1 MIDVKCIITRKVYD
15 SGEGYRVYS
24 CRPVEAEKTGN
35 LELNKYGDFTISIN
49 HATFSIGNTIH
60 VCVEKDELSKYPCS
74 YKFVS
79 YYNQLGA
86 DISPETAKQIM
97 CNFMTESQAISI
109 IDAYPDFIRLILD
122 NKADEIDTKKI
133 YGVGKHRL
141 ALYQRK
147 IKEHCKEIAY
157 APICYKWNI
166 KDIRLVS
173 GRFGSPQEFESAVNS
188 APYATLIDKCE
199 CSFVEADKTILKN
212 NRELRS
218 SEERCLYA
226 CLHELK
232 QNELNG
238 STIMSTAELS
248 HIIFDKYNA
257 CYDKLVDVVKRS
269 SKIHYDDVCK
279 SVARESTYQSELAI
293 AQILLEKIKKPS
305 KLYIELDKYREI
317 DGITLTDEQLSAVDM
332 VANNSVCMLNGPAGC
347 VDCDTEFF
355 NGHGWKRIADYEA
368 GDKVLQYN
376 EDGTAELVAPL
387 AYIKQ
392 PCDFLWHFET
402 PHSINQTVCEQHR
415 ILFKWNGYEGIK
427 ETDILTLKK
436 KSDNNIN
443 WCGRF
448 ITQFYYFGNG
458 ISMSDEQIRVMVA
471 VMAEGHFSTRYS
483 GSKTKWCVV
492 RLKKERKINRL
503 ELLLNDANIPYK
515 KNIDKFGVTNIR
527 FYAPERRKVYGGEWW
542 NVNEH
547 QARIIYEE
555 VTNWDG
561 AIVKSRV
568 HGKEKPIFNTTEKQ
582 SADYIQ
588 YIFTING
595 WQSTIVD
602 DSNSP
607 SRREF
612 AKRTY
617 RVSTKHNTLTGLCF
631 DNRPSKKKTEFQKV
645 STKDGLK
652 YCFTVPTGMLVLRR
666 KNCIFITG
674 NCGKSQTIK
683 TVVKMFDDVGATYQL
698 LAPTGIASKVLQEYT
713 KRPSKTCHMFLTSPW
728 SPQYIIVDET
738 SICSIETMRALL
750 SSVNKDTNL
759 IFVCDNA
766 QLLSISC
773 GNFVQDVIDSGLM
786 PRVSL
791 SKIFRYKTS
800 GIITEVTDIRNG
812 EHGNLTN
819 DYADY
824 SFVQISDEPMK
835 QISAAYDKFLSMGY
849 TKDDILL
856 LCPYNKSK
864 IGSTAINSY
873 MQDKY
878 NPSEETGFRA
888 QKNGIRMHDRVINKK
903 NNYHVIACSW
913 SEDEQEY
920 VDSGQ
925 MFVANGDIGE
935 VVQYKNNDNEQYL
948 IIRFGDRCAKFEPSD
963 ILNLQLA
970 YCISCH
976 SSQGC
981 QAKAVIC
988 IFDRMHQSLVT
999 RNLLYV
1005 AMSRAQEQL
1014 CVIGDY
1020 DTIVCG
1026 ISKQEN
1032 LERKTFLKNM
1042 LTNPKKYDIILS
1054 T

>member
-24 CRPVEAEKTGN
+24 CRPVEAEKTDD
-35 LELNKYGDFTISIN
+35 LELNKYGDFTLSIN
-49 HATFSIGNTIH
+49 QTTFAVGNTIH
-60 VCVEKDELSKYPCS
+60 VCVEKDELSKYPGS

-79 YYNQLGA
+79 YYNQIGA

-109 IDAYPDFIRLILD
+109 IDTYPDFIRLILD
-122 NKADEIDTKKI
+122 DKTDEIDIKKI

-199 CSFVEADKTILKN
+199 SSFTEADKTILKN

-238 STIMSTAELS
+238 STIMSTAELA

-279 SVARESTYQSELAI
+279 SVARESTYQSEQAI

-305 KLYIELDKYREI
+305 KLYVELDKYREI
-317 DGITLTDEQLSAVDM
+317 DGITLTDEQLSVVDM
-332 VANNSVCMLNGPAGC
+332 VANNSVCMLNG
-347 VDCDTEFF
+347 
-355 NGHGWKRIADYEA
+355 
-368 GDKVLQYN
+368 
-376 EDGTAELVAPL
+376 
-387 AYIKQ
+387 
-392 PCDFLWHFET
+392 
-402 PHSINQTVCEQHR
+402 
-415 ILFKWNGYEGIK
+415 
-427 ETDILTLKK
+427 
-436 KSDNNIN
+436 
-443 WCGRF
+443 
-448 ITQFYYFGNG
+448 
-458 ISMSDEQIRVMVA
+458 
-471 VMAEGHFSTRYS
+471 YS
-483 GSKTKWCVV
+483 GSGKSTSTK
-492 RLKKERKINRL
+492 
-503 ELLLNDANIPYK
+503 
-515 KNIDKFGVTNIR
+515 
-527 FYAPERRKVYGGEWW
+527 
-542 NVNEH
+542 
-547 QARIIYEE
+547 
-555 VTNWDG
+555 
-561 AIVKSRV
+561 AIVRMLEDCNK
-568 HGKEKPIFNTTEKQ
+568 
-582 SADYIQ
+582 
-588 YIFTING
+588 
-595 WQSTIVD
+595 
-602 DSNSP
+602 
-607 SRREF
+607 
-612 AKRTY
+612 TY
-617 RVSTKHNTLTGLCF
+617 T
-631 DNRPSKKKTEFQKV
+631 
-645 STKDGLK
+645 
-652 YCFTVPTGMLVLRR
+652 
-666 KNCIFITG
+666 
-674 NCGKSQTIK
+674 
-683 TVVKMFDDVGATYQL
+683 L
-698 LAPTGIASKVLQEYT
+698 LAPTGIASRVL
-713 KRPSKTCHMFLTSPW
+713 SKATGRKAQTIHMFLATNNDAGD
-728 SPQYIIVDET
+728 YVLLDET
-738 SICSIETMRALL
+738 SMVSVDLIATLL
-750 SSVNKDTNL
+750 QSPQLNKDTNL
-759 IFVCDNA
+759 IFVFDNA

-800 GIITEVTDIRNG
+800 GIITEVTDVRNG

-824 SFVQISDEPMK
+824 SFVQIADEPMK

-864 IGSTAINSY
+864 IGSTAINAY

-920 VDSGQ
+920 VDGGQ

-935 VVQYKNNDNEQYL
+935 VVQYQNNDNEQYL
-948 IIRFGDRCAKFEPSD
+948 IIRFGDRYARFEPSD

-988 IFDRMHQSLVT
+988 IFDRMHQALVT

-1032 LERKTFLKNM
+1032 FERKTFLKNM
-1042 LTNPKKYDIILS
+1042 LTNPQEYDIILS

>member
-15 SGEGYRVYS
+15 SGDGYRVYS
-24 CRPVEAEKTGN
+24 CQPVEAEKTTE
-35 LELNKYGDFTISIN
+35 LELNKYGDFTLSIN
-49 HATFSIGNTIH
+49 QTTFAVGNTIH
-60 VCVEKDELSKYPCS
+60 VCVEKDEFSKYPGS

-79 YYNQLGA
+79 YYNQIGA

-122 NKADEIDTKKI
+122 DKTYEIDIKKI

-199 CSFVEADKTILKN
+199 CSFTEADKIILKN

-238 STIMSTAELS
+238 STIMSAAELA

-269 SKIHYDDVCK
+269 SKIHYDDASK
-279 SVARESTYQSELAI
+279 SVARESTYQSERAI

-332 VANNSVCMLNGPAGC
+332 VANNSVCMLNG
-347 VDCDTEFF
+347 
-355 NGHGWKRIADYEA
+355 
-368 GDKVLQYN
+368 
-376 EDGTAELVAPL
+376 
-387 AYIKQ
+387 
-392 PCDFLWHFET
+392 
-402 PHSINQTVCEQHR
+402 
-415 ILFKWNGYEGIK
+415 
-427 ETDILTLKK
+427 
-436 KSDNNIN
+436 
-443 WCGRF
+443 
-448 ITQFYYFGNG
+448 
-458 ISMSDEQIRVMVA
+458 
-471 VMAEGHFSTRYS
+471 YS
-483 GSKTKWCVV
+483 GSGKSTSTK
-492 RLKKERKINRL
+492 
-503 ELLLNDANIPYK
+503 
-515 KNIDKFGVTNIR
+515 
-527 FYAPERRKVYGGEWW
+527 
-542 NVNEH
+542 
-547 QARIIYEE
+547 
-555 VTNWDG
+555 
-561 AIVKSRV
+561 AIVRMLEDCNK
-568 HGKEKPIFNTTEKQ
+568 
-582 SADYIQ
+582 
-588 YIFTING
+588 
-595 WQSTIVD
+595 
-602 DSNSP
+602 
-607 SRREF
+607 
-612 AKRTY
+612 TY
-617 RVSTKHNTLTGLCF
+617 T
-631 DNRPSKKKTEFQKV
+631 
-645 STKDGLK
+645 
-652 YCFTVPTGMLVLRR
+652 
-666 KNCIFITG
+666 
-674 NCGKSQTIK
+674 
-683 TVVKMFDDVGATYQL
+683 L
-698 LAPTGIASKVLQEYT
+698 LAPTGIASRVL
-713 KRPSKTCHMFLTSPW
+713 SKATGRNAQTIHMFLATNEEAGDYVLIDECSMLPIDLVATLLQ
-728 SPQYIIVDET
+728 SPQ
-738 SICSIETMRALL
+738 L
-750 SSVNKDTNL
+750 NKDTNL

-791 SKIFRYKTS
+791 SRIFRYKTS
-800 GIITEVTDIRNG
+800 GIITEVTDVRNG

-819 DYADY
+819 AYADY
-824 SFVQISDEPMK
+824 SFVQISDEPMQ
-835 QISAAYDKFLSMGY
+835 QISAAYDKFLSIGY

-864 IGSTAINSY
+864 IGSTAINTY

-878 NPSEETGFRA
+878 NPHEETGFRA

-903 NNYHVIACSW
+903 NNYHVITCSW

-920 VDSGQ
+920 VDGGQ

-935 VVQYKNNDNEQYL
+935 VVQYQNNDNEQYL
-948 IIRFGDRCAKFEPSD
+948 IIRFGDRYARFEPSD

-981 QAKAVIC
+981 QVKAVIC
-988 IFDRMHQSLVT
+988 IFDRMHQALIT

-1042 LTNPKKYDIILS
+1042 LTNPQEYDIMLS

>member
-15 SGEGYRVYS
+15 SGDGYRVYS
-24 CRPVEAEKTGN
+24 CQPVEAEKTDE
-35 LELNKYGDFTISIN
+35 LDLNKYGDFTLSIN
-49 HATFSIGNTIH
+49 QTTFAVGNTIH
-60 VCVEKDELSKYPCS
+60 ICVEKDGLSKYPGS

-79 YYNQLGA
+79 YYNQIGA

-122 NKADEIDTKKI
+122 DKTDEIDIKKI

-199 CSFVEADKTILKN
+199 CSFTEADKTILKN

-238 STIMSTAELS
+238 STIMSTAELA

-269 SKIHYDDVCK
+269 SNIHYDDVCK
-279 SVARESTYQSELAI
+279 SVVRESTYQSERAI

-332 VANNSVCMLNGPAGC
+332 VANNSVCMLNG
-347 VDCDTEFF
+347 
-355 NGHGWKRIADYEA
+355 
-368 GDKVLQYN
+368 
-376 EDGTAELVAPL
+376 
-387 AYIKQ
+387 
-392 PCDFLWHFET
+392 
-402 PHSINQTVCEQHR
+402 
-415 ILFKWNGYEGIK
+415 
-427 ETDILTLKK
+427 
-436 KSDNNIN
+436 
-443 WCGRF
+443 
-448 ITQFYYFGNG
+448 
-458 ISMSDEQIRVMVA
+458 
-471 VMAEGHFSTRYS
+471 YS
-483 GSKTKWCVV
+483 GS
-492 RLKKERKINRL
+492 
-503 ELLLNDANIPYK
+503 
-515 KNIDKFGVTNIR
+515 G
-527 FYAPERRKVYGGEWW
+527 
-542 NVNEH
+542 
-547 QARIIYEE
+547 
-555 VTNWDG
+555 
-561 AIVKSRV
+561 KS
-568 HGKEKPIFNTTEKQ
+568 T
-582 SADYIQ
+582 
-588 YIFTING
+588 
-595 WQSTIVD
+595 
-602 DSNSP
+602 
-607 SRREF
+607 
-612 AKRTY
+612 
-617 RVSTKHNTLTGLCF
+617 STKAIIRMLEDCN
-631 DNRPSKKKTEFQKV
+631 KTY
-645 STKDGLK
+645 T
-652 YCFTVPTGMLVLRR
+652 
-666 KNCIFITG
+666 
-674 NCGKSQTIK
+674 
-683 TVVKMFDDVGATYQL
+683 L
-698 LAPTGIASKVLQEYT
+698 LAPTGIASRVL
-713 KRPSKTCHMFLTSPW
+713 SKATGRKAQTIHMFLATNEEAGD
-728 SPQYIIVDET
+728 YVLIDET
-738 SICSIETMRALL
+738 SIVSVDLIAALL
-750 SSVNKDTNL
+750 QSPQLNKDTNL

-800 GIITEVTDIRNG
+800 GIITEVTDVRNG

-819 DYADY
+819 AYADY
-824 SFVQISDEPMK
+824 SFVQIADEPMQ

-864 IGSTAINSY
+864 IGSTAINAY

-878 NPSEETGFRA
+878 NPHEETGFRA

-903 NNYHVIACSW
+903 NNYRVIACSW

-920 VDSGQ
+920 VDGGQ

-935 VVQYKNNDNEQYL
+935 VVQYQNNDNEKYL
-948 IIRFGDRCAKFEPSD
+948 IIRFGDRYARFEPSD

-988 IFDRMHQSLVT
+988 IFDRMHQALVT

-1042 LTNPKKYDIILS
+1042 LTNPQEYDIMLS
-1054 T
+1054 I

>member
-35 LELNKYGDFTISIN
+35 LELNKYGDFTLSIN
-49 HATFSIGNTIH
+49 QTTFAIGNTVHI
-60 VCVEKDELSKYPCS
+60 CVEKDALSKYPGS

-79 YYNQLGA
+79 YYNQIGSN
-86 DISPETAKQIM
+86 ISPETAKQIM

-122 NKADEIDTKKI
+122 DKTDEIDTKKI

-173 GRFGSPQEFESAVNS
+173 GRFGSPQEFESAVNY

-332 VANNSVCMLNGPAGC
+332 VANNSVCMLNG
-347 VDCDTEFF
+347 
-355 NGHGWKRIADYEA
+355 
-368 GDKVLQYN
+368 
-376 EDGTAELVAPL
+376 
-387 AYIKQ
+387 
-392 PCDFLWHFET
+392 
-402 PHSINQTVCEQHR
+402 
-415 ILFKWNGYEGIK
+415 
-427 ETDILTLKK
+427 
-436 KSDNNIN
+436 
-443 WCGRF
+443 
-448 ITQFYYFGNG
+448 
-458 ISMSDEQIRVMVA
+458 
-471 VMAEGHFSTRYS
+471 YS
-483 GSKTKWCVV
+483 GS
-492 RLKKERKINRL
+492 
-503 ELLLNDANIPYK
+503 
-515 KNIDKFGVTNIR
+515 G
-527 FYAPERRKVYGGEWW
+527 
-542 NVNEH
+542 
-547 QARIIYEE
+547 
-555 VTNWDG
+555 
-561 AIVKSRV
+561 KS
-568 HGKEKPIFNTTEKQ
+568 T
-582 SADYIQ
+582 
-588 YIFTING
+588 
-595 WQSTIVD
+595 
-602 DSNSP
+602 
-607 SRREF
+607 
-612 AKRTY
+612 
-617 RVSTKHNTLTGLCF
+617 STKAIIHMLEDCN
-631 DNRPSKKKTEFQKV
+631 KTY
-645 STKDGLK
+645 T
-652 YCFTVPTGMLVLRR
+652 
-666 KNCIFITG
+666 
-674 NCGKSQTIK
+674 
-683 TVVKMFDDVGATYQL
+683 L
-698 LAPTGIASKVLQEYT
+698 LAPTGIASRVL
-713 KRPSKTCHMFLTSPW
+713 SKATGRKAQTIHMFLATNEESGD
-728 SPQYIIVDET
+728 YVLIDET
-738 SICSIETMRALL
+738 SMVSIDLIAALL
-750 SSVNKDTNL
+750 QSPQLNKDTNL

-812 EHGNLTN
+812 EHGNLIN

-824 SFVQISDEPMK
+824 SFVQIADEPMK
-835 QISAAYDKFLSMGY
+835 QISAAYDKLLSMGY

-864 IGSTAINSY
+864 IGSTAINAY

-903 NNYHVIACSW
+903 NNYHVAAVVW
-913 SEDEQEY
+913 SDDEQDY
-920 VDSGQ
+920 TDAGQ
-925 MFVANGDIGE
+925 TFVANGDIGE
-935 VVQYKNNDNEQYL
+935 VVQYKNDDSEQYL
-948 IIRFGDRCAKFEPSD
+948 IIKFTDRYTRFELSD

-988 IFDRMHQSLVT
+988 VFDSSHKSLIT

-1042 LTNPKKYDIILS
+1042 LTNPEKYDIILS

>member
-24 CRPVEAEKTGN
+24 CRPVEAEKTDD
-35 LELNKYGDFTISIN
+35 LELNKYGDFTLSIN
-49 HATFSIGNTIH
+49 QTTFAVGNTIH
-60 VCVEKDELSKYPCS
+60 VCVEKDELSKYPGS

-79 YYNQLGA
+79 YYNQIGA

-122 NKADEIDTKKI
+122 DKTDEIDIKKI

-212 NRELRS
+212 NKELRS

-238 STIMSTAELS
+238 STIMSTAELA

-279 SVARESTYQSELAI
+279 SVARESTYQSERAI

-332 VANNSVCMLNGPAGC
+332 VANNSVCMLNG
-347 VDCDTEFF
+347 
-355 NGHGWKRIADYEA
+355 
-368 GDKVLQYN
+368 
-376 EDGTAELVAPL
+376 
-387 AYIKQ
+387 
-392 PCDFLWHFET
+392 
-402 PHSINQTVCEQHR
+402 
-415 ILFKWNGYEGIK
+415 
-427 ETDILTLKK
+427 
-436 KSDNNIN
+436 
-443 WCGRF
+443 
-448 ITQFYYFGNG
+448 
-458 ISMSDEQIRVMVA
+458 
-471 VMAEGHFSTRYS
+471 YS
-483 GSKTKWCVV
+483 GS
-492 RLKKERKINRL
+492 
-503 ELLLNDANIPYK
+503 
-515 KNIDKFGVTNIR
+515 G
-527 FYAPERRKVYGGEWW
+527 
-542 NVNEH
+542 
-547 QARIIYEE
+547 
-555 VTNWDG
+555 
-561 AIVKSRV
+561 KS
-568 HGKEKPIFNTTEKQ
+568 T
-582 SADYIQ
+582 
-588 YIFTING
+588 
-595 WQSTIVD
+595 
-602 DSNSP
+602 
-607 SRREF
+607 
-612 AKRTY
+612 
-617 RVSTKHNTLTGLCF
+617 STKAIIRMLEDCN
-631 DNRPSKKKTEFQKV
+631 KTY
-645 STKDGLK
+645 T
-652 YCFTVPTGMLVLRR
+652 
-666 KNCIFITG
+666 
-674 NCGKSQTIK
+674 
-683 TVVKMFDDVGATYQL
+683 L
-698 LAPTGIASKVLQEYT
+698 LAPTGIASRVL
-713 KRPSKTCHMFLTSPW
+713 SKATGRKAQTIHMFLATNADAGD
-728 SPQYIIVDET
+728 YVLLDET
-738 SICSIETMRALL
+738 SMVSVDLIAALL
-750 SSVNKDTNL
+750 QSPQLNKDTNL

-800 GIITEVTDIRNG
+800 GIITEVTDVRNG

-819 DYADY
+819 AYADY
-824 SFVQISDEPMK
+824 SFVQISDEPMQ

-864 IGSTAINSY
+864 IGSTAINAY

-878 NPSEETGFRA
+878 NPHEETGFRA

-903 NNYHVIACSW
+903 NNYHVVACSW

-920 VDSGQ
+920 VDGGQ

-935 VVQYKNNDNEQYL
+935 VVQYQNNDNEQYL
-948 IIRFGDRCAKFEPSD
+948 IIRFGDRYARFEPSD

-988 IFDRMHQSLVT
+988 IFDRMHQALIT

-1042 LTNPKKYDIILS
+1042 LTNPQEYDIMLS
-1054 T
+1054 I

>member
-24 CRPVEAEKTGN
+24 CRPVEAEKTDD
-35 LELNKYGDFTISIN
+35 LELNKYGDFTLSIN
-49 HATFSIGNTIH
+49 QTTFAVGNTIH
-60 VCVEKDELSKYPCS
+60 VCVEKDELSKYPGS

-79 YYNQLGA
+79 YYNQIGA
-86 DISPETAKQIM
+86 DILPETAKQIM

-122 NKADEIDTKKI
+122 DKTDEIDIKKI

-199 CSFVEADKTILKN
+199 CSFTEADKTILKN

-238 STIMSTAELS
+238 STIMSTAELA

-269 SKIHYDDVCK
+269 SKIHYDDVSK
-279 SVARESTYQSELAI
+279 SVARESTYQSERAI

-305 KLYIELDKYREI
+305 KLYIKLDKYREI

-332 VANNSVCMLNGPAGC
+332 VANNSVCMLNG
-347 VDCDTEFF
+347 
-355 NGHGWKRIADYEA
+355 
-368 GDKVLQYN
+368 
-376 EDGTAELVAPL
+376 
-387 AYIKQ
+387 
-392 PCDFLWHFET
+392 
-402 PHSINQTVCEQHR
+402 
-415 ILFKWNGYEGIK
+415 
-427 ETDILTLKK
+427 
-436 KSDNNIN
+436 
-443 WCGRF
+443 
-448 ITQFYYFGNG
+448 
-458 ISMSDEQIRVMVA
+458 
-471 VMAEGHFSTRYS
+471 YS
-483 GSKTKWCVV
+483 GS
-492 RLKKERKINRL
+492 
-503 ELLLNDANIPYK
+503 
-515 KNIDKFGVTNIR
+515 G
-527 FYAPERRKVYGGEWW
+527 
-542 NVNEH
+542 
-547 QARIIYEE
+547 
-555 VTNWDG
+555 
-561 AIVKSRV
+561 KS
-568 HGKEKPIFNTTEKQ
+568 T
-582 SADYIQ
+582 
-588 YIFTING
+588 
-595 WQSTIVD
+595 
-602 DSNSP
+602 
-607 SRREF
+607 
-612 AKRTY
+612 
-617 RVSTKHNTLTGLCF
+617 STKAVIRMLEDCN
-631 DNRPSKKKTEFQKV
+631 KTY
-645 STKDGLK
+645 T
-652 YCFTVPTGMLVLRR
+652 
-666 KNCIFITG
+666 
-674 NCGKSQTIK
+674 
-683 TVVKMFDDVGATYQL
+683 L
-698 LAPTGIASKVLQEYT
+698 LAPTGIASRVL
-713 KRPSKTCHMFLTSPW
+713 SKATGRKAQTIHMFLATNEEAGD
-728 SPQYIIVDET
+728 YVLIDET
-738 SICSIETMRALL
+738 SIVSVDLIAALL
-750 SSVNKDTNL
+750 QSPQLNKDTNL

-800 GIITEVTDIRNG
+800 GIITEVTDVRNG

-819 DYADY
+819 AYADY
-824 SFVQISDEPMK
+824 SFVQIADEPMQ

-864 IGSTAINSY
+864 IGSTAINAY

-878 NPSEETGFRA
+878 NPHEETGFRA

-913 SEDEQEY
+913 SEEEQEY
-920 VDSGQ
+920 VDGGQ

-935 VVQYKNNDNEQYL
+935 VVQYQNNDNEQYL
-948 IIRFGDRCAKFEPSD
+948 IIRFGDRYARFEPSD

-988 IFDRMHQSLVT
+988 IFDRMHQALVT

-1042 LTNPKKYDIILS
+1042 LTNPQEYDIMLS
-1054 T
+1054 I

>member
-60 VCVEKDELSKYPCS
+60 VCVEKDELSKYPVS

-317 DGITLTDEQLSAVDM
+317 DGITLTDEQLSAVNM
-332 VANNSVCMLNGPAGC
+332 VANNSVCMLNG
-347 VDCDTEFF
+347 
-355 NGHGWKRIADYEA
+355 
-368 GDKVLQYN
+368 
-376 EDGTAELVAPL
+376 
-387 AYIKQ
+387 
-392 PCDFLWHFET
+392 
-402 PHSINQTVCEQHR
+402 
-415 ILFKWNGYEGIK
+415 
-427 ETDILTLKK
+427 
-436 KSDNNIN
+436 
-443 WCGRF
+443 
-448 ITQFYYFGNG
+448 
-458 ISMSDEQIRVMVA
+458 
-471 VMAEGHFSTRYS
+471 YS
-483 GSKTKWCVV
+483 GS
-492 RLKKERKINRL
+492 
-503 ELLLNDANIPYK
+503 
-515 KNIDKFGVTNIR
+515 G
-527 FYAPERRKVYGGEWW
+527 
-542 NVNEH
+542 
-547 QARIIYEE
+547 
-555 VTNWDG
+555 
-561 AIVKSRV
+561 KS
-568 HGKEKPIFNTTEKQ
+568 T
-582 SADYIQ
+582 
-588 YIFTING
+588 
-595 WQSTIVD
+595 
-602 DSNSP
+602 
-607 SRREF
+607 
-612 AKRTY
+612 
-617 RVSTKHNTLTGLCF
+617 STKAIIRMLEDCN
-631 DNRPSKKKTEFQKV
+631 KTY
-645 STKDGLK
+645 T
-652 YCFTVPTGMLVLRR
+652 
-666 KNCIFITG
+666 
-674 NCGKSQTIK
+674 
-683 TVVKMFDDVGATYQL
+683 L
-698 LAPTGIASKVLQEYT
+698 LAPTGIASRVLT
-713 KRPSKTCHMFLTSPW
+713 KATGRKAQTIHMFLATNEESGDYVLLDEASMCAVDLIAALLQ
-728 SPQYIIVDET
+728 SPQ
-738 SICSIETMRALL
+738 L
-750 SSVNKDTNL
+750 NKDTNL

-800 GIITEVTDIRNG
+800 GIITEVTDVRNG

-903 NNYHVIACSW
+903 NNYHVISCSW

-920 VDSGQ
+920 VDEGQ

-948 IIRFGDRCAKFEPSD
+948 IIRFGDRCARFEPSD

>member
-24 CRPVEAEKTGN
+24 CRPVEAEKTDE
-35 LELNKYGDFTISIN
+35 LELNKYGDFTLSIN
-49 HATFSIGNTIH
+49 QTTFAIGNTIH
-60 VCVEKDELSKYPCS
+60 ICVEKDALSKYPGS

-79 YYNQLGA
+79 YYNQIGA

-122 NKADEIDTKKI
+122 NKTDEIDTKKI

-166 KDIRLVS
+166 KDIKLVS

-199 CSFVEADKTILKN
+199 CIFVDADKTILKN

-269 SKIHYDDVCK
+269 SKIHYDDIGK

-305 KLYIELDKYREI
+305 KLYIDLNKYREI
-317 DGITLTDEQLSAVDM
+317 DGITLTDEQLNAVDM
-332 VANNSVCMLNGPAGC
+332 VANNSVCMLNG
-347 VDCDTEFF
+347 
-355 NGHGWKRIADYEA
+355 
-368 GDKVLQYN
+368 
-376 EDGTAELVAPL
+376 
-387 AYIKQ
+387 
-392 PCDFLWHFET
+392 
-402 PHSINQTVCEQHR
+402 
-415 ILFKWNGYEGIK
+415 
-427 ETDILTLKK
+427 
-436 KSDNNIN
+436 
-443 WCGRF
+443 
-448 ITQFYYFGNG
+448 
-458 ISMSDEQIRVMVA
+458 
-471 VMAEGHFSTRYS
+471 YS
-483 GSKTKWCVV
+483 GS
-492 RLKKERKINRL
+492 
-503 ELLLNDANIPYK
+503 
-515 KNIDKFGVTNIR
+515 G
-527 FYAPERRKVYGGEWW
+527 
-542 NVNEH
+542 
-547 QARIIYEE
+547 
-555 VTNWDG
+555 
-561 AIVKSRV
+561 KS
-568 HGKEKPIFNTTEKQ
+568 T
-582 SADYIQ
+582 
-588 YIFTING
+588 
-595 WQSTIVD
+595 
-602 DSNSP
+602 
-607 SRREF
+607 
-612 AKRTY
+612 
-617 RVSTKHNTLTGLCF
+617 STKAIIRMLEDCN
-631 DNRPSKKKTEFQKV
+631 KTY
-645 STKDGLK
+645 T
-652 YCFTVPTGMLVLRR
+652 
-666 KNCIFITG
+666 
-674 NCGKSQTIK
+674 
-683 TVVKMFDDVGATYQL
+683 L
-698 LAPTGIASKVLQEYT
+698 LAPTGIASRVL
-713 KRPSKTCHMFLTSPW
+713 SKATGRKARTIHMFLATNEVAGDYVLLDESSMCSIDLIAALLQ
-728 SPQYIIVDET
+728 SPQ
-738 SICSIETMRALL
+738 L
-750 SSVNKDTNL
+750 NKDINL

-812 EHGNLTN
+812 EHGNLIN

-824 SFVQISDEPMK
+824 SFVQIADEPMK
-835 QISAAYDKFLSMGY
+835 QISEAYDKFLSMGY

-903 NNYHVIACSW
+903 NNYHIIACSW
-913 SEDEQEY
+913 SEEEQEY

-1042 LTNPKKYDIILS
+1042 LTNPEKYDIILS

>member
-15 SGEGYRVYS
+15 SGDGYRVYS
-24 CRPVEAEKTGN
+24 CQPVEAEKTTE
-35 LELNKYGDFTISIN
+35 LELNKYGDFTLSIN
-49 HATFSIGNTIH
+49 QTTFAIGNTIH
-60 VCVEKDELSKYPCS
+60 VCVEKDELSKYSGS

-79 YYNQLGA
+79 YYNQIGA

-97 CNFMTESQAISI
+97 CNFMTESQAVSI

-122 NKADEIDTKKI
+122 DKTDEIDIKKI

-199 CSFVEADKTILKN
+199 CSFTEADKTILKN

-269 SKIHYDDVCK
+269 SKIHYDDVSK
-279 SVARESTYQSELAI
+279 SVARESTYQSERAI

-332 VANNSVCMLNGPAGC
+332 VANNSVCMLNG
-347 VDCDTEFF
+347 
-355 NGHGWKRIADYEA
+355 
-368 GDKVLQYN
+368 
-376 EDGTAELVAPL
+376 
-387 AYIKQ
+387 
-392 PCDFLWHFET
+392 
-402 PHSINQTVCEQHR
+402 
-415 ILFKWNGYEGIK
+415 
-427 ETDILTLKK
+427 
-436 KSDNNIN
+436 
-443 WCGRF
+443 
-448 ITQFYYFGNG
+448 
-458 ISMSDEQIRVMVA
+458 
-471 VMAEGHFSTRYS
+471 YS
-483 GSKTKWCVV
+483 GS
-492 RLKKERKINRL
+492 
-503 ELLLNDANIPYK
+503 
-515 KNIDKFGVTNIR
+515 G
-527 FYAPERRKVYGGEWW
+527 
-542 NVNEH
+542 
-547 QARIIYEE
+547 
-555 VTNWDG
+555 
-561 AIVKSRV
+561 KS
-568 HGKEKPIFNTTEKQ
+568 T
-582 SADYIQ
+582 
-588 YIFTING
+588 
-595 WQSTIVD
+595 
-602 DSNSP
+602 
-607 SRREF
+607 
-612 AKRTY
+612 
-617 RVSTKHNTLTGLCF
+617 STKAIIRMLEDCN
-631 DNRPSKKKTEFQKV
+631 KTY
-645 STKDGLK
+645 T
-652 YCFTVPTGMLVLRR
+652 
-666 KNCIFITG
+666 
-674 NCGKSQTIK
+674 
-683 TVVKMFDDVGATYQL
+683 L
-698 LAPTGIASKVLQEYT
+698 LAPTGIASRVL
-713 KRPSKTCHMFLTSPW
+713 SKATGRKAQTIHMFLATNNDAGD
-728 SPQYIIVDET
+728 YVLLDET
-738 SICSIETMRALL
+738 SMVSVDLIAALL
-750 SSVNKDTNL
+750 QSPQLNKDTNL

-800 GIITEVTDIRNG
+800 GIITEVTDVRNG
-812 EHGNLTN
+812 EHGNLIN

-824 SFVQISDEPMK
+824 SFVQIADEPMR

-864 IGSTAINSY
+864 IGSTAINAY

-878 NPSEETGFRA
+878 NHHEETGFRA

-913 SEDEQEY
+913 SEEEQEY
-920 VDSGQ
+920 VDGGQ

-935 VVQYKNNDNEQYL
+935 VVQYQNNDNEQYL
-948 IIRFGDRCAKFEPSD
+948 IIRFGDRHARFEPSD

-988 IFDRMHQSLVT
+988 VFDHMHQTLIT

-1042 LTNPKKYDIILS
+1042 LTNPQEYDIILS
-1054 T
+1054 I

>member
-1 MIDVKCIITRKVYD
+1 MIDVKCIVIRKVYD

-24 CRPVEAEKTGN
+24 CRPVEAEKTSN
-35 LELNKYGDFTISIN
+35 LKLNKYGDFTISIN
-49 HATFSIGNTIH
+49 QATFSIGNTIH
-60 VCVEKDELSKYPCS
+60 VCVEKDGLSKYPGS

-79 YYNQLGA
+79 YYNQIGA

-122 NKADEIDTKKI
+122 DKTDEIDIKKI

-199 CSFVEADKTILKN
+199 CNFVDADKTILKN

-279 SVARESTYQSELAI
+279 SVARESTYQSERAI

-317 DGITLTDEQLSAVDM
+317 DGITLTDEQLSAVNM
-332 VANNSVCMLNGPAGC
+332 VANNSVCMLNG
-347 VDCDTEFF
+347 
-355 NGHGWKRIADYEA
+355 
-368 GDKVLQYN
+368 
-376 EDGTAELVAPL
+376 
-387 AYIKQ
+387 
-392 PCDFLWHFET
+392 
-402 PHSINQTVCEQHR
+402 
-415 ILFKWNGYEGIK
+415 
-427 ETDILTLKK
+427 
-436 KSDNNIN
+436 
-443 WCGRF
+443 
-448 ITQFYYFGNG
+448 
-458 ISMSDEQIRVMVA
+458 
-471 VMAEGHFSTRYS
+471 YS
-483 GSKTKWCVV
+483 GS
-492 RLKKERKINRL
+492 
-503 ELLLNDANIPYK
+503 
-515 KNIDKFGVTNIR
+515 G
-527 FYAPERRKVYGGEWW
+527 
-542 NVNEH
+542 
-547 QARIIYEE
+547 
-555 VTNWDG
+555 
-561 AIVKSRV
+561 KS
-568 HGKEKPIFNTTEKQ
+568 T
-582 SADYIQ
+582 
-588 YIFTING
+588 
-595 WQSTIVD
+595 
-602 DSNSP
+602 
-607 SRREF
+607 
-612 AKRTY
+612 
-617 RVSTKHNTLTGLCF
+617 STKAIIRMLEDCN
-631 DNRPSKKKTEFQKV
+631 KTY
-645 STKDGLK
+645 T
-652 YCFTVPTGMLVLRR
+652 
-666 KNCIFITG
+666 
-674 NCGKSQTIK
+674 
-683 TVVKMFDDVGATYQL
+683 L
-698 LAPTGIASKVLQEYT
+698 LAPTGIASRVL
-713 KRPSKTCHMFLTSPW
+713 SKATGRKAQTIHMFLATNEDSGN
-728 SPQYIIVDET
+728 YVLIDET
-738 SICSIETMRALL
+738 SMVSIDLIAALL
-750 SSVNKDTNL
+750 QSPQLNKDTNL

-824 SFVQISDEPMK
+824 SFVQIADEPMK
-835 QISAAYDKFLSMGY
+835 QISSAYDKFLSMGY

-864 IGSTAINSY
+864 IGSTAINAY

-920 VDSGQ
+920 VDEGQ

>member
-15 SGEGYRVYS
+15 SGDGYRVYS

-60 VCVEKDELSKYPCS
+60 VCVEKDGLSKYPGS

-79 YYNQLGA
+79 YYNQLGD

-226 CLHELK
+226 CLNELK

-317 DGITLTDEQLSAVDM
+317 DGITLTDEQLSAVNM
-332 VANNSVCMLNGPAGC
+332 VANNSVCMLNG
-347 VDCDTEFF
+347 
-355 NGHGWKRIADYEA
+355 
-368 GDKVLQYN
+368 
-376 EDGTAELVAPL
+376 
-387 AYIKQ
+387 
-392 PCDFLWHFET
+392 
-402 PHSINQTVCEQHR
+402 
-415 ILFKWNGYEGIK
+415 
-427 ETDILTLKK
+427 
-436 KSDNNIN
+436 
-443 WCGRF
+443 
-448 ITQFYYFGNG
+448 
-458 ISMSDEQIRVMVA
+458 
-471 VMAEGHFSTRYS
+471 YS
-483 GSKTKWCVV
+483 GS
-492 RLKKERKINRL
+492 
-503 ELLLNDANIPYK
+503 
-515 KNIDKFGVTNIR
+515 G
-527 FYAPERRKVYGGEWW
+527 
-542 NVNEH
+542 
-547 QARIIYEE
+547 
-555 VTNWDG
+555 
-561 AIVKSRV
+561 KS
-568 HGKEKPIFNTTEKQ
+568 T
-582 SADYIQ
+582 
-588 YIFTING
+588 
-595 WQSTIVD
+595 
-602 DSNSP
+602 
-607 SRREF
+607 
-612 AKRTY
+612 
-617 RVSTKHNTLTGLCF
+617 STKAIIRMLEDCN
-631 DNRPSKKKTEFQKV
+631 KTY
-645 STKDGLK
+645 T
-652 YCFTVPTGMLVLRR
+652 
-666 KNCIFITG
+666 
-674 NCGKSQTIK
+674 
-683 TVVKMFDDVGATYQL
+683 L
-698 LAPTGIASKVLQEYT
+698 LAPTGIASRVL
-713 KRPSKTCHMFLTSPW
+713 SKATGRKAQTIHMFLATNEDSGD
-728 SPQYIIVDET
+728 YVLIDET
-738 SICSIETMRALL
+738 SMVSIDLIAALL
-750 SSVNKDTNL
+750 QSPQLNKDTNL

-812 EHGNLTN
+812 EYGNLIN

-824 SFVQISDEPMK
+824 SFVQIADEPMK

-888 QKNGIRMHDRVINKK
+888 QKNGIRIHDRVINKK

-948 IIRFGDRCAKFEPSD
+948 IIRFCDRCARFEPSD

-1042 LTNPKKYDIILS
+1042 LTNPEKYDIILS